1 MSDPAPER
9 GDYGRSETVNSQV
22 SAFPGV
28 ELATDV
34 SAALWLPSRLW
45 PHHRGRVR
53 VGECVPEG
61 YPAYG
66 RLLHPA
72 ASTDPGGPERWR
84 WADIA
89 AKRNYHLGPE
99 LRFNDLVGWD
109 VSVTADPPP
118 PYHAPDRGSLDETSC
133 RALAEI
139 LPAFTTRPDLCWY
152 CLWGGYGWPELPAP
166 GAGPPRVTL
175 RRSIDCLLFKGPVGA
190 ACNFRSRLWFQSP
203 TAWWPDDHAWCV
215 TTDVDGFSTYIADTR
230 ECIGVLASDPRLE
243 ILPTQVDHEVDP
255 SPYPPRQ

>member
-1 MSDPAPER
+1 
-9 GDYGRSETVNSQV
+9 
-22 SAFPGV
+22 
-28 ELATDV
+28 
-34 SAALWLPSRLW
+34 
-45 PHHRGRVR
+45 
-53 VGECVPEG
+53 VPEG

-166 GAGPPRVTL
+166 GAGPPRVTCAGASTACCSRARPARPATSAL
-175 RRSIDCLLFKGPVGA
+175 GCGSSPRRPGGRTIMPGA
-190 ACNFRSRLWFQSP
+190 
-203 TAWWPDDHAWCV
+203 
-215 TTDVDGFSTYIADTR
+215 
-230 ECIGVLASDPRLE
+230 
-243 ILPTQVDHEVDP
+243 
-255 SPYPPRQ
+255 

>member
-1 MSDPAPER
+1 
-9 GDYGRSETVNSQV
+9 
-22 SAFPGV
+22 
-28 ELATDV
+28 
-34 SAALWLPSRLW
+34 
-45 PHHRGRVR
+45 
-53 VGECVPEG
+53 VPEG

-109 VSVTADPPP
+109 VSATADPPP
-118 PYHAPDRGSLDETSC
+118 PYHAPARGSLDETSC

-139 LPAFTTRPDLCWY
+139 LPALTTRPDLCWF
-152 CLWGGYGWPELPAP
+152 CLWDGYGWPELPAP

-175 RRSIDCLLFKGPVGA
+175 RRSIDCLLFKGPVSA

-203 TAWWPDDHAWCV
+203 TAWWPDDRAWCV
-215 TTDVDGFSTYIADTR
+215 TTDVDSFSTYIAGTR
-230 ECIGVLASDPRLE
+230 EGIGALASDPRLE
-243 ILPTQVDHEVDP
+243 ILPTQVGDEVDP
-255 SPYPPRQ
+255 SPYPPRR